1 MHHCCNGTTV
11 SIMHYECVLV
21 ALRIQHAIRMRRIL
35 YCHLWPARL
44 HDIFTLSHKLHD
56 FREKKII

>member
-1 MHHCCNGTTV
+1 
-11 SIMHYECVLV
+11 MHYECVLV